1 MKKLLLFT
9 FILSLVL
16 YFPNNDY
23 SHFFDI
29 SSKFALITKLDENYV
44 PQGISYLKNWII
56 ISYYS
61 NENNPSILVILDKNT
76 GEFIKYLDIYFS
88 NGKPYTGHAGG
99 VTVSKKYVWI
109 SSDYHLFKIKLNDLI
124 NAKSG
129 DKIKIINSNE
139 IPVKGAFVQYHNNHI
154 WVGEFYHFYDYI
166 TNPKHRLINRKG
178 TEYNAWITG
187 FSLDENENIS
197 SFEYILSIPDIVQDI
212 EFIDNYIVLSR
223 SYGRKN
229 DSILEFYSNVL
240 NEKPNKNI
248 NGIPLWFLD
257 EPVKTINILPM
268 SEGIT
273 KIDNSL
279 YILFESA
286 ALKYINS
293 GKYPTKYIW
302 KLNLEK
308 LVLK

>member
-1 MKKLLLFT
+1 MKKILLFT
-9 FILSLVL
+9 FILALVL
-16 YFPNNDY
+16 YFPKNEYN
-23 SHFFDI
+23 HFFDI
-29 SSKFALITKLDENYV
+29 SSKFALIPKLDENYV
-44 PQGISYLKNWII
+44 PQGLSYFNDWVI

-61 NENNPSILVILDKNT
+61 NENNPSILVVLDKNT
-76 GEFIKYLDIYFS
+76 GEFIKYLSIYFS
-88 NGKPYTGHAGG
+88 DGKPYTGHTGG

-109 SSDYHLFKIKLNDLI
+109 SSDYHLYKIKLNDLVK
-124 NAKSG
+124 AKSG
-129 DKIKIINSNE
+129 SKIKIIDSYE

-154 WVGEFYHFYDYI
+154 WIGEFYHFYDYL
-166 TNPKHRLINRKG
+166 TNRAHRSINRKG

-197 SFEYILSIPDIVQDI
+197 SLEYILSIPDIVQDI

-229 DSILEFYSNVL
+229 DSILEFYPYIL
-240 NEKPNKNI
+240 NEKPHKNI

-268 SEGIT
+268 SEGIS

-302 KLNLEK
+302 KLNLNSWN
-308 LVLK
+308 